1 MKILH
6 IIGGDLSYGGAAK
19 GALILHNALFK
30 AGINSSILNDT
41 PSKNNYYKNTTYI
54 NQNFL
59 SRLKYKTYVGIEKIL
74 KSIFLHSPRE
84 TFTIGLFG
92 FDVTKLPEYKNADI
106 IHFHW
111 LNQGFVRLG
120 CLSKINKPVV
130 WTVRDMWVFT
140 GGSHYTMDF
149 EKYEN
154 GKLSKIIQSY
164 KKKNYKKDFRF
175 ITISDWLK
183 DKAKNSEVLKEFN
196 VKRIYNNIDLSS
208 FRSIDKKTGKLN
220 LKITTTKKIILYG
233 ANNPQSKRKGWE
245 IFVDSLK
252 KIDKSKYFLLIFG
265 NFWSKQT
272 LDEIGIDYKSLGFI
286 NDKKIL
292 NYAYACAD
300 LFVAS
305 SIQDGWPKTFAE
317 ALYCDTPV
325 VCFSNTSI
333 AEIVD
338 HKVNGYIVN
347 KFDAEGLRDG
357 IEWVSEKKL
366 ELEKAKFKITE
377 FGSDTIAKKYIEV
390 YKNLLYKK

>member
-41 PSKNNYYKNTTYI
+41 PTKNNYKNITYI
-54 NQNFL
+54 NQNFF
-59 SRLKYKTYVGIEKIL
+59 SRLKYKAFVVIEKIL

-92 FDVTKLPEYKNADI
+92 FDITKIPEYKNADI
-106 IHFHW
+106 IHLHW
-111 LNQGFVRLG
+111 LNQGFIRLS
-120 CLSKINKPVV
+120 CLSKINKPVI
-130 WTVRDMWVFT
+130 WTIRDMWVFT

-154 GKLSKIIQSY
+154 SKLSKIIQNY
-164 KKKNYKKDFRF
+164 KKKNYKKNFQF

-183 DKAKNSEVLKEFN
+183 DKAKSSEVLKEFN
-196 VKRIYNNIDLSS
+196 VKRIYNNIDLNS
-208 FRSIDKKTGKLN
+208 FETIDKKNARLK
-220 LKITTTKKIILYG
+220 LKINTSKKIILYG

-245 IFVDSLK
+245 IFVNSLK

-272 LDEIGIDYKSLGFI
+272 LDEIEIDYKSLGFI

-292 NYAYACAD
+292 NYVYACAD

-317 ALYCDTPV
+317 ALYCNTPV

-338 HKVNGYIVN
+338 HKVNGYVVDN
-347 KFDAEGLRDG
+347 FDSGGLKDG
-357 IEWVSEKKL
+357 IDWVSRNQL
-366 ELEKAKFKITE
+366 NLEKAKFKITE
-377 FGSDTIAKKYIEV
+377 FGSDKIAKKYIEV
-390 YKNLLYKK
+390 YKNVLYKN